1 MLDQM
6 TFATRKEA
14 QVELAKMSGWDAKVS
29 QLYMPDD
36 PKANARGNVFVIQV
50 KRGTG
55 DPMYIRDDGYV
66 R

>member
-1 MLDQM
+1 MLDMQ

-14 QVELAKMSGWDAKVS
+14 KAELAKMQGWDAKVS
-29 QLYMPDD
+29 QAFMPGD
-36 PKANARGNVFVIQV
+36 PNANQNGNVFVIEV

-55 DPMYIRDDGYV
+55 DPMYMREDGYV